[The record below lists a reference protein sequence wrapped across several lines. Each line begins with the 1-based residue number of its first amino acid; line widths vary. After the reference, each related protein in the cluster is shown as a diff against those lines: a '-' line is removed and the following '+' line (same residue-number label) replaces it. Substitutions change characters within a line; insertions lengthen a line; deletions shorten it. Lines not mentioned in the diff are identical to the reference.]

1 MSEAMQPSGPNAE
14 QIEYWNGPA
23 GGKWVHFQER
33 QDETLR
39 PLGLAAM
46 ERAAIAGG
54 EAVLDVG
61 CGCGD
66 TSFEIA
72 RRTGTS
78 GSVTGVDISSVMLAR
93 ARARAEA
100 EPDLVVGFENADA
113 ETHTLPA
120 EAFDLVFSRFGV
132 MFFRNPEAAFA
143 NLRASL
149 KPDGRIAFVCWRPLK
164 ENQWFS
170 VPLAAA
176 AEHID
181 LPDPTP
187 PGEPGPFAFADPE
200 RLRGILDGA
209 GFADIA
215 IDANDQAIPVGGAA
229 DLDDIVGFV
238 MQQGPMARALTAVEA
253 DDATRARIAAGV
265 RAAFEPDYADGT
277 VRLGTA
283 TWMVTARRP

>member
-1 MSEAMQPSGPNAE
+1 MSEAIQPSGPNAE

-33 QDETLR
+33 QDESLR
-39 PLGLAAM
+39 PLGFAAM
-46 ERAAIAGG
+46 ERAAIAEG
-54 EAVLDVG
+54 EAVLDIG

-72 RRTGTS
+72 RRVGAS
-78 GSVTGVDISSVMLAR
+78 GSVTGVDISSVMLGHASAR
-93 ARARAEA
+93 SRALPEQN
-100 EPDLVVGFENADA
+100 VSFENADA
-113 ETHTLPA
+113 ETHALPA

-132 MFFRNPEAAFA
+132 MFFRNPQAAFA
-143 NLRASL
+143 NLRSSL
-149 KPDGRIAFVCWRPLK
+149 KPGGRITFVCWRPLK

-209 GFADIA
+209 GFTDIA
-215 IDANDQAIPVGGAA
+215 VDANDQPIPVGGT
-229 DLDDIVGFV
+229 DELDGIVDFV

-253 DDATRARIAAGV
+253 DDETRGRVAAGV
-265 RAAFEPDYADGT
+265 RTAFEPHYADRN
-277 VRLGTA
+277 VRLETA
-283 TWMVTARRP
+283 TWLVTARRS

>member
-1 MSEAMQPSGPNAE
+1 MSEAIQPSGPNAE

-23 GGKWVHFQER
+23 GGKWVRFQER
-33 QDETLR
+33 QDESLR

-54 EAVLDVG
+54 EAVLDIG

-72 RRTGTS
+72 RRVGAS
-78 GSVTGVDISSVMLAR
+78 GSVRGVDISSVMLAR

-100 EPDLVVGFENADA
+100 EATLPVEFENADA
-113 ETHTLPA
+113 ETHELPA

-132 MFFRNPEAAFA
+132 MFFGNPQAAFA
-143 NLRASL
+143 NLRSAL

-170 VPLAAA
+170 LSLAAA
-176 AEHID
+176 AEHIE

-187 PGEPGPFAFADPE
+187 PGEPSPFAFADAE

-215 IDANDQAIPVGGAA
+215 IDANDQPISVGGTA
-229 DLDDIVGFV
+229 DLDSIVDFV
-238 MQQGPMARALTAVEA
+238 LQQGPTARALTAVEA
-253 DDATRARIAAGV
+253 DDETLARVAAGV
-265 RAAFEPDYADGT
+265 RTAFEPHFADNT

-283 TWMVTARRP
+283 TWMVTARRS